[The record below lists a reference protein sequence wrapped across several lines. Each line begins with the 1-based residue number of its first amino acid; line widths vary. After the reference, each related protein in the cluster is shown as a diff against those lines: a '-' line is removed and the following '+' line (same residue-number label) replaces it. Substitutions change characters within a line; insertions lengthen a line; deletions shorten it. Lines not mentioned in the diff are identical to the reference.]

1 MHEKKHCSQTAPPCI
16 QIGIKTHMQ
25 RMHTDIDHEVITLM
39 TSLDN
44 INHEVINL
52 MTSLYIQVGGGKW
65 VWTCHGLG
73 LLD

>member
-1 MHEKKHCSQTAPPCI
+1 
-16 QIGIKTHMQ
+16 MQ